1 MKVIGL
7 LSSKEEV
14 EELKFIAHVCKLED
28 RIHVIL
34 KMDRVKQ
41 LLKEEP

>member
-14 EELKFIAHVCKLED
+14 EELKYIAQICQLED
-28 RIHVIL
+28 RIHVITKL
-34 KMDRVKQ
+34 HRIKS
-41 LLKEEP
+41 LLKER